1 MQNKRA
7 CELKDKHNIHE
18 SEWKDPNKNNKKFL
32 HQSYWLKPTELK
44 R

>member
-7 CELKDKHNIHE
+7 CELKDKHNVHE
-18 SEWKDPNKNNKKFL
+18 SEWKDPNKKFL
-32 HQSYWLKPTELK
+32 HQSYWGKPTELK

>member
-7 CELKDKHNIHE
+7 CELKDKHNVHE
-18 SEWKDPNKNNKKFL
+18 SEWKDPNKKFL